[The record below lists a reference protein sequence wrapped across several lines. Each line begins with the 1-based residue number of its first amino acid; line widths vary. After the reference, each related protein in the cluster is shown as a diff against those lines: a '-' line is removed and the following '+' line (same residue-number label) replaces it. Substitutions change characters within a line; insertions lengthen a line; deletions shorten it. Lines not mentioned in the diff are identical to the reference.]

1 MSPQP
6 NASGRG
12 TLRRIFGAQE
22 SGLVLVIAL
31 MMAGLWYFGGTK
43 QLAQVRDVGAD
54 AEVTVTDAGY
64 VVADGGGERTY
75 PRPAWRLV
83 EAGSGSR
90 TLVGPRVERNKF
102 LDNTNLMLVAT
113 NASFIA
119 VIAVGMTGVIILAGI
134 DLSVGS
140 VYGLSA
146 VVGAM
151 VLTGMPGSDAAVASG
166 GGTGWSWLSIPVGL
180 AVCVGVGALC
190 GFANGAMTVGFR
202 VHPFV
207 ITLGMMAG
215 LRGLMIVMTDA
226 QSISGFPD
234 AFTRGFFKL
243 GVGGIHPV
251 LTLIMFGVAAAG
263 VFVLNATVFGRQVFA
278 IGGNETAARYAGI
291 SVGRVKILVYTIAGA
306 LAGLSGCMYIGWY
319 GAAEPNAGMAYE
331 LKVIAAAVIG
341 GASLMGGRGTA
352 LGAILGAI
360 IIELINNGMIILG
373 IEQNYNQ
380 IVMGAAIIIA
390 VVVDQSKS
398 RFGRGR
404 TA

>member
-1 MSPQP
+1 MSHQT

-12 TLRRIFGAQE
+12 AIRRIFGAQE

-43 QLAQVRDVGAD
+43 QVAQVRDVGSD
-54 AEVTVTDAGY
+54 AEVTETDAAY
-64 VVADGGGERTY
+64 VVADAGGATTY
-75 PRPAWRLV
+75 PRSAWRLI
-83 EAGSGSR
+83 ESGSGER
-90 TLVGPRVERNKF
+90 TLVGPRRTVNKF
-102 LDNTNLMLVAT
+102 LDHTNLMLVAT

-140 VYGLSA
+140 IYGISA
-146 VVGAM
+146 IAGAM
-151 VLTGMPGSDAAVASG
+151 VLSCMTDESYLIRAVPG
-166 GGTGWSWLSIPVGL
+166 WLSVPIGL
-180 AVCVGVGALC
+180 LVCVAVGSLC
-190 GFANGAMTVGFR
+190 GLANGAMTVGFR

-226 QSISGFPD
+226 QSISGFPR
-234 AFTRGFFKL
+234 AFTTGFFKL
-243 GVGGIHPV
+243 SVGGVHPV

-263 VFVLNATVFGRQVFA
+263 VFVLLATVFGRQVFA
-278 IGGNETAARYAGI
+278 VGGNETAARYAGI
-291 SVGRVKILVYTIAGA
+291 PVGRVKIIVYTIAGA
-306 LAGLSGCMYIGWY
+306 LAGLSGCMYIGYY
-319 GAAEPNAGMAYE
+319 GSAEPNAGMAYE

-398 RFGRGR
+398 RFGRAR